1 MGDGAA
7 LARLG
12 GLESNALPQHV
23 SHRRFLSASDPANEP
38 GHVDVAIVGGG
49 IIGLFAALRLSRRG
63 FSVAVFEKG
72 RLGGEQSTRC
82 WGWCREVGRDM
93 HEQPLAA
100 KAMRMWRDAS
110 DSGAQL
116 PFNASG
122 IVYLARTDEQAERYT
137 AYLDTH
143 APPADLARPLSKAEL
158 AELLPDL
165 KQDWAFALHMPSDG
179 RADPDLAVA
188 QIASAAAQAGA
199 RIYTH
204 CAVQGFETTA
214 GRVSAIVT
222 EHGRIACQSLI
233 VAAGA
238 WSSLFCRA
246 HGVTLPMIKVVSS
259 VLATEPLAAA
269 LKTSVF
275 GDGFSFGRQRDGSY
289 LVGHGGAAELPV
301 GPDVIRF
308 ASHFIR
314 GLRQEWG
321 FVKSY
326 VRPRFSGLAASDWRD
341 MALQWMGGTGPYE
354 RRRVLN
360 PPLAAESMS
369 AALERLQRAFP
380 IFDGA
385 RIKQR
390 WAGVMDI
397 TPDALPVIS
406 AVPQHAGLVIGSG
419 FSGHG
424 FGLAPAAGEALADLA
439 TAGESDIDLTPFRL
453 SRFFD
458 GSRPLPGLRF

>member
-1 MGDGAA
+1 MGDGVA

-12 GLESNALPQHV
+12 GLEGNAPPQHV
-23 SHRRFLSASDPANEP
+23 SHRRFLSASDLASDS
-38 GHVDVAIVGGG
+38 GDVDVAIVGGG
-49 IIGLFAALRLSRRG
+49 IIGLFAALTLSRRG
-63 FSVAVFEKG
+63 FSVALFEKG

-82 WGWCREVGRDM
+82 WGWCREFGRDVR
-93 HEQPLAA
+93 EQPLAA
-100 KAMRMWRDAS
+100 KAMRMWRDAG
-110 DSGAQL
+110 DAGAQR
-116 PFNASG
+116 PFNESG
-122 IVYLARTDEQAERYT
+122 IVYLARTDDQAERYT
-137 AYLDTH
+137 AYLDRY
-143 APPADLARPLSKAEL
+143 APPSDLARALSKAEL

-165 KQDWAFALHMPSDG
+165 KEDWAFALYMPGDG

-188 QIASAAAQAGA
+188 HAASAAAQADA

-204 CAVQGFETTA
+204 CAVHGFETKA

-222 EHGRIACQSLI
+222 EHGRVGCQSLI

-238 WSSLFCRA
+238 WSSLFCRD
-246 HGVTLPMIKVVSS
+246 HGVTLPLIKVISS

-269 LKTSVF
+269 PRTSVF
-275 GDGFSFGRQRDGSY
+275 GDGFSFGRQRDGGY
-289 LVGHGGAAELPV
+289 LVGHGGAAELPL
-301 GPDVIRF
+301 GPDLVRF
-308 ASHFIR
+308 GSHFIR

-341 MALQWMGGTGPYE
+341 IALRWMGGIGPYE

-360 PPLAAESMS
+360 PPLAPESMS

-380 IFDGA
+380 MFDSV

-397 TPDALPVIS
+397 TPDALPVMS
-406 AVPQHAGLVIGSG
+406 AVPQRAGLVIGAG

-439 TAGESDIDLTPFRL
+439 TARESDIDLTPFRL